1 MDIGT
6 LLGLISG
13 IIFVFIAIMLGG
25 DIMGFIDAPSA
36 LIVIGGTVSV
46 TFIMFPMGVVLGSF
60 KVALKAFFSR
70 SPDPKLVIDEVVA
83 LANLARK
90 ESLVALERASIS
102 DGYLKKGVLLI
113 ADGTE
118 ERLVR
123 NIMETEINFTQQRH
137 RQGQGV
143 FKGLGAMA
151 PAFGMIGTLIGLVN
165 MLQVLDDPTA
175 IGPGMALALLTTL
188 YGALMANLAFIPIA
202 KKLEERSQEE
212 ISKMEMTMEGVMS
225 ILHGENP
232 RLIQEKLESFIP
244 PALRK

>member
-13 IIFVFIAIMLGG
+13 VIFVFIAIMLGG
-25 DIMGFIDAPSA
+25 DFMGFINAPSA

-70 SPDPKLVIDEVVA
+70 SPNPKLVIDEVVA

-90 ESLVALERASIS
+90 ESLVALERATIS
-102 DGYLKKGVLLI
+102 DKFLKKGVLLI

-123 NIMETEINFTQQRH
+123 TILETELSFTQQRH

-143 FKGLGAMA
+143 FKGMGAMA

-188 YGALMANLAFIPIA
+188 YGALLANLAFIPIS
-202 KKLEERSQEE
+202 KKLEERSLEE
-212 ISKMEMTMEGVMS
+212 VTIMEMTMEGVMS
-225 ILHGENP
+225 ILRGENP
-232 RLIQEKLESFIP
+232 RLIQEKLESFVP
-244 PALRK
+244 PALRQ

>member
-6 LLGLISG
+6 LLGLICG
-13 IIFVFIAIMLGG
+13 ILFVFIAIMLGG
-25 DIMGFIDAPSA
+25 DFMGFINAPSA

-46 TFIMFPMGVVLGSF
+46 IFIMFPMGVVLGSF
-60 KVALKAFFSR
+60 KVALKAFFSK
-70 SPDPKLVIDEVVA
+70 SPDPKLVVDEVVA

-90 ESLVALERASIS
+90 ESLVSLERATIS
-102 DGYLKKGVLLI
+102 DTYLKKGVLLI
-113 ADGTE
+113 ADGNE

-123 NIMETEINFTQQRH
+123 NILETEINFTQQRH
-137 RQGQGV
+137 QQGQGV

-188 YGALMANLAFIPIA
+188 YGALMANLVFIPIA

-212 ISKMEMTMEGVMS
+212 LAKMEMTMEGVMS
-225 ILHGENP
+225 ILRGENP

-244 PALRK
+244 PAMRK

>member
-6 LLGLISG
+6 LLGLICG
-13 IIFVFIAIMLGG
+13 ILFVFIAIMLGG
-25 DIMGFIDAPSA
+25 DFMGFINAPSA

-46 TFIMFPMGVVLGSF
+46 IFIMFPMGVVLGSF
-60 KVALKAFFSR
+60 KVALKAFFSK
-70 SPDPKLVIDEVVA
+70 SPDPKLVVDEVVA

-90 ESLVALERASIS
+90 ESLVSLERATIS
-102 DGYLKKGVLLI
+102 DTYLKKGVLLI

-123 NIMETEINFTQQRH
+123 NILETEINFTQQRH
-137 RQGQGV
+137 QQGQGV

-188 YGALMANLAFIPIA
+188 YGALMANLVFIPIA

-212 ISKMEMTMEGVMS
+212 LAKMEMTMEGVMS
-225 ILHGENP
+225 ILRGENP

-244 PALRK
+244 PAMRK

>member
-13 IIFVFIAIMLGG
+13 IILVLVAILLGG
-25 DIMGFIDAPSA
+25 DLWGFVNAPSA
-36 LIVIGGTVSV
+36 LIVVGGTVAV
-46 TFIMFPMGVVLGSF
+46 TFMMFPMGVVLGSF

-70 SPDPKLVIDEVVA
+70 SPNPKLVVDEVVV
-83 LANLARK
+83 LANKARK
-90 ESLVALERASIS
+90 DSLVSLEKTPIS
-102 DGYLKKGVLLI
+102 DPFLKKGVLLV

-118 ERLVR
+118 ERLVVS
-123 NIMETEINFTQQRH
+123 ILETEINFTRQRH
-137 RQGQGV
+137 QQGQGV
-143 FKGLGAMA
+143 FKGMGMMA

-212 ISKMEMTMEGVMS
+212 LSKMELTMEGVIS
-225 ILHGENP
+225 ILRGENP
-232 RLIQEKLESFIP
+232 RLIQEKLEAFLP
-244 PALRK
+244 PSMRR

>member
-13 IIFVFIAIMLGG
+13 ILFVFIAIMLGG
-25 DIMGFIDAPSA
+25 DFIGFLNAPSA

-60 KVALKAFFSR
+60 KVALKAFFSK
-70 SPDPKLVIDEVVA
+70 SPNPQLVINEVVA
-83 LANLARK
+83 LANQARK
-90 ESLVALERASIS
+90 ESLVSLERATVS
-102 DGYLKKGVLLI
+102 DKFLRKGILLI
-113 ADGTE
+113 ADGSE

-123 NIMETEINFTQQRH
+123 NILETELNFTQLRH

-143 FKGLGAMA
+143 FKGMGTMA

-212 ISKMEMTMEGVMS
+212 LSKMEMTMEGVMS
-225 ILHGENP
+225 ILRGENP
-232 RLIQEKLESFIP
+232 RLIQEKLESFMP
-244 PALRK
+244 PSMRQ

>member
-13 IIFVFIAIMLGG
+13 TILVMVAILLGG
-25 DIMGFIDAPSA
+25 DLWGFVNAPSA
-36 LIVIGGTVSV
+36 LIVIGGTVAV

-70 SPDPKLVIDEVVA
+70 SPNPKLVIDEIVA
-83 LANLARK
+83 LANKARK
-90 ESLVALERASIS
+90 ESLVSLEKTPIN
-102 DGYLKKGVLLI
+102 DPFLKKGVLLV

-118 ERLVR
+118 ERLVVT
-123 NIMETEINFTQQRH
+123 ILETEINFTRQRH
-137 RQGQGV
+137 QQGQGV
-143 FKGLGAMA
+143 FKGMGTMA

-212 ISKMEMTMEGVMS
+212 LSKMELTMEGVIS
-225 ILHGENP
+225 ILRGENP
-232 RLIQEKLESFIP
+232 RLIQEKLEAFLP
-244 PALRK
+244 PSMRR

>member
-13 IIFVFIAIMLGG
+13 IILVFIAIMLGG
-25 DIMGFIDAPSA
+25 DIMGFVNAPSA
-36 LIVIGGTVSV
+36 LIVIGGTIAV

-60 KVALKAFFSR
+60 KVALKAFLSR
-70 SPDPKLVIDEVVA
+70 SPDPKIVVNEVVT

-90 ESLVALERASIS
+90 ESLVALEKATIT
-102 DGYLKKGVLLI
+102 DNFLKKGVMLV
-113 ADGTE
+113 ADGSE

-123 NIMETEINFTQQRH
+123 AILETEISFTQQRH

-143 FKGLGAMA
+143 FKGMGAMA

-232 RLIQEKLESFIP
+232 RLIQEKLEAFLP

>member
-13 IIFVFIAIMLGG
+13 IILVFIAIMLGG
-25 DIMGFIDAPSA
+25 DVMGYVNAPSA
-36 LIVIGGTVSV
+36 LIVIGGTIAV

-60 KVALKAFFSR
+60 KVALKAFLSR
-70 SPDPKLVIDEVVA
+70 SPDPKIVVNEVVT

-90 ESLVALERASIS
+90 KSLVALEKATIT
-102 DGYLKKGVLLI
+102 DNFLKKGVQLV
-113 ADGTE
+113 ADGSE

-123 NIMETEINFTQQRH
+123 AILETEISFTQQRH

-143 FKGLGAMA
+143 FKGMGAMA

-232 RLIQEKLESFIP
+232 RLIQEKLEAFLP
-244 PALRK
+244 PAMRK

>member
-13 IIFVFIAIMLGG
+13 MLFVFIAIMLGG
-25 DIMGFIDAPSA
+25 DFLGFLNAPSA

-60 KVALKAFFSR
+60 KVALKAFFSK
-70 SPDPKLVIDEVVA
+70 SPNPRLVINEVVA
-83 LANLARK
+83 LANQARK
-90 ESLVALERASIS
+90 ESLVSLERATVT
-102 DGYLKKGVLLI
+102 DKFLRKGILLI
-113 ADGTE
+113 ADGSE

-123 NIMETEINFTQQRH
+123 NILETELNFTQLRH

-143 FKGLGAMA
+143 FKGMGTMA

-202 KKLEERSQEE
+202 KKLEARSQEE
-212 ISKMEMTMEGVMS
+212 LSKMEMTMEGVMS
-225 ILHGENP
+225 ILRGENP
-232 RLIQEKLESFIP
+232 RLIQEKLESFLP
-244 PALRK
+244 PAMRQ